1 MNVPPPWAF
10 TLHIH
15 ILKKQSCQKWSNSV
29 ISEEVEL
36 SIYAICFKGEFA
48 SFLDHVISEE
58 DELSIH
64 AICFKEE
71 FAAFLN
77 HESMHVYSKA

>member
-1 MNVPPPWAF
+1 
-10 TLHIH
+10 
-15 ILKKQSCQKWSNSV
+15 
-29 ISEEVEL
+29 L

>member
-1 MNVPPPWAF
+1 MSPHLGPLPYTYTF
-10 TLHIH
+10 SKT
-15 ILKKQSCQKWSNSV
+15 SCQKWRNS
-29 ISEEVEL
+29 
-36 SIYAICFKGEFA
+36 
-48 SFLDHVISEE
+48 VISEE

-77 HESMHVYSKA
+77 HESMHVYGKA